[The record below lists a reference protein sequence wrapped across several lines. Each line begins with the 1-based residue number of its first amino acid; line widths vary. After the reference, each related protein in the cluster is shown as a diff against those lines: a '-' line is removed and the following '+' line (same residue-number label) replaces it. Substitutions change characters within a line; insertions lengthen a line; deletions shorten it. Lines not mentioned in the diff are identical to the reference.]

1 MKYKYLIT
9 LLLIVSVCLSINVIA
24 ATDVNLTFDD
34 NLSNQEIIIDEYDDD
49 ISSSLNELSYSNDD
63 NYISNS
69 NQNELSEDNSYY
81 EINVT
86 TDDGTVGDYE
96 EGTDPLYSAVNKI
109 NENENIQ
116 NVTLNIAN
124 GRYQMF
130 PTEMFYLNNVKN
142 MVVNGDGNEVI
153 IEPLMPEMELNR
165 YFGFEHS
172 ANVIFNNIIFDMSS
186 LEEGDFAGACSELPV
201 TYNEC
206 TFIGGSNSLF
216 GNIADT
222 RYINCAFYNFT
233 SDYLFDVLSK
243 FAYFENCVFSNLDAI
258 RLSKTATKSAYDQGK
273 YNYTFNGVWFGNN
286 QIPTYITSYP
296 ANVNTPGFTLP
307 IDKYALFTVF
317 EKYLGDNQYEI
328 VGKLTWNGTDSS
340 EGMENFPPMT
350 VTLTSTTGEIQNV
363 TLVNGT
369 FKAIY
374 TSESSEHK
382 VTAKL
387 DSEEQ
392 NLTFTNIALNLNAPT
407 INFGENQNIVVN
419 LSKPV
424 TGIVTVTVNGKDY
437 PITIDN
443 SDSIAVPIDETL
455 NVGTH
460 DVNVTFI
467 DEENHIHGFN
477 TTTITISTVK
487 DYTFNVSAISNVKV
501 GDTKQLVITLP
512 NDATGNLTVYLGTS
526 NFTEII
532 NGNTTTINITG
543 FVIGQNTITITYSG
557 NDKYEPNTKNI
568 TVAAVQETK
577 ITAPN
582 VSTTYNVAKNLVIT
596 LKDANNQILVNKK
609 VTVKVGLITKTLTTN
624 TKGQASIAIAS
635 LVPKTYTATISFAGD
650 DQYVKSTATAKV
662 VVAKAKPKLTAKKTT
677 FKVKTKTKKYSII
690 LKDNKGKAIKKAKV
704 TLKVKGKTYKATTNA
719 KGKATFKITKLTKKG
734 TSTATIK
741 FAGNKYFKSIS
752 KKAKII
758 VKK

>member
-1 MKYKYLIT
+1 M
-9 LLLIVSVCLSINVIA
+9 
-24 ATDVNLTFDD
+24 
-34 NLSNQEIIIDEYDDD
+34 
-49 ISSSLNELSYSNDD
+49 
-63 NYISNS
+63 
-69 NQNELSEDNSYY
+69 
-81 EINVT
+81 
-86 TDDGTVGDYE
+86 
-96 EGTDPLYSAVNKI
+96 
-109 NENENIQ
+109 
-116 NVTLNIAN
+116 
-124 GRYQMF
+124 
-130 PTEMFYLNNVKN
+130 
-142 MVVNGDGNEVI
+142 
-153 IEPLMPEMELNR
+153 
-165 YFGFEHS
+165 
-172 ANVIFNNIIFDMSS
+172 NNIIFNSAAGTTKTIS
-186 LEEGDFAGACSELPV
+186 GDNKFFKPV
-201 TYNEC
+201 SGNVNAKITNC
-206 TFIGGSNSLF
+206 TFLGNQYTKLPRNMDFNTSYIGCIF
-216 GNIADT
+216 KD
-222 RYINCAFYNFT
+222 FT
-233 SDYLFDVLSK
+233 SDYLIYSAISESSNFI
-243 FAYFENCVFSNLDAI
+243 YFENCVFSNLNITRISSDVDKNKI
-258 RLSKTATKSAYDQGK
+258 
-273 YNYTFNGVWFGNN
+273 NVTFNGIWIGQNTL
-286 QIPTYITSYP
+286 PTYTQ
-296 ANVNTPGFTLP
+296 NTVSDGYQTVDIFTYLP
-307 IDKYALFTVF
+307 KNTMDVYYTIPVKYAVFTAS
-317 EKYLGDNQYEI
+317 ENYLGDNQYEI

-340 EGMENFPPMT
+340 EGMENFPPMA
-350 VTLTSTTGEIQNV
+350 VTLTSVTGEIQNA

-369 FKAIY
+369 FKTIY

-392 NLTFTNIALNLNAPT
+392 NLTFANIALNLNAPI

-424 TGIVTVTVNGKDY
+424 TGIVTVTVNGKNY

-443 SDSIAVPIDETL
+443 SDSITVPIDETL

-467 DEENHIHGFN
+467 DEENHIYGFN

-487 DYTFNVSAISNVKV
+487 DYSFDVSAISNVKV

-512 NDATGNLTVYLGTS
+512 NDATGNVTVYLGTS
-526 NFTEII
+526 NFTEIV

-543 FVIGQNTITITYSG
+543 FVIGQNTISITYFG

-582 VSTTYNVAKNLVIT
+582 VSATYNVAKNLVIT
-596 LKDANNQILVNKK
+596 LKDDNNQILANKK
-609 VTVKVGLITKTLTTN
+609 VTVKIGSITKTLTTN
-624 TKGQASIAIAS
+624 TKGQVSLTISS
-635 LVPKTYTATISFAGD
+635 LVPNTYTASISFAGD

-662 VVAKAKPKLTAKKTT
+662 VVVKAKPKLTAKKAT

-690 LKDNKGKAIKKAKV
+690 LKDNKGKAIKKVKV
-704 TLKVKGKTYKATTNA
+704 TLKVKGKTYKAKTNA

-734 TSTATIK
+734 TSKATIK

>member
-1 MKYKYLIT
+1 MRFKNFIFILALFMI
-9 LLLIVSVCLSINVIA
+9 LLCCFSAVGASENVDDSVSVSDDVAMDEVVSEVDSDDESISVQENEEIESSD
-24 ATDVNLTFDD
+24 DVDNESLEVSDVEEVDD
-34 NLSNQEIIIDEYDDD
+34 VDD
-49 ISSSLNELSYSNDD
+49 SSSVLSAEENE
-63 NYISNS
+63 
-69 NQNELSEDNSYY
+69 NEVSGQTPEDNSYY

-96 EGTDPLYSAVNKI
+96 QGTDPLYLAVNKI

-130 PTEMFYLNNVKN
+130 PTDMFYLNNVKN

-153 IEPLMPEMELNR
+153 IEPLMPEIELNR

-233 SDYLFDVLSK
+233 SDYLFDGLTSK
-243 FAYFENCVFSNLDAI
+243 FAYFENCVFSNLNAI
-258 RLSKTATKSAYDQGK
+258 RLSRLGSLTSYQRGE

-296 ANVNTPGFTLP
+296 AIVNSPGFTLP
-307 IDKYALFTVF
+307 IDKYALFTSF
-317 EKYLGDNQYEI
+317 EKYLGNNQYEI

-350 VTLTSTTGEIQNV
+350 VTLTSATGEIQNA

-374 TSESSEHK
+374 TSESSEHN
-382 VTAKL
+382 VTVKL
-387 DSEEQ
+387 DSEEI
-392 NLTFTNIALNLNAPT
+392 NLTFANIALNLNNPT
-407 INFGENQNIVVN
+407 INYGENQNIVVN

-424 TGIVTVTVNGKDY
+424 TGIITVSVNGKNY
-437 PITIDN
+437 PVNIDN
-443 SDSIAVPIDETL
+443 SDSITVPIDETL

-460 DVNVTFI
+460 NVNVTFI
-467 DEENHIHGFN
+467 DEENHIYGSN
-477 TTTITISTVK
+477 TIKITISPIKIKTNITIPEIVAGKATTTTIT
-487 DYTFNVSAISNVKV
+487 
-501 GDTKQLVITLP
+501 LP
-512 NDATGNLTVYLGTS
+512 QNATGNVTVIVDGNISSVENLT
-526 NFTEII
+526 
-532 NGNTTTINITG
+532 NGSATVTIPELSAGKHN
-543 FVIGQNTITITYSG
+543 VTISYSG
-557 NDKYEPNTKNI
+557 DDNYAGFAQTSAVEVKEPAKPTTQPDDQKPATTKK
-568 TVAAVQETK
+568 TATK
-577 ITAPN
+577 ITAKKK
-582 VSTTYNVAKNLVIT
+582 TFKAKTKVKKYTIT
-596 LKDANNQILVNKK
+596 LKAGKKAVKK
-609 VTVKVGLITKTLTTN
+609 VQVILKIGKKI
-624 TKGQASIAIAS
+624 
-635 LVPKTYTATISFAGD
+635 F
-650 DQYVKSTATAKV
+650 
-662 VVAKAKPKLTAKKTT
+662 KAK
-677 FKVKTKTKKYSII
+677 
-690 LKDNKGKAIKKAKV
+690 
-704 TLKVKGKTYKATTNA
+704 TNA
-719 KGKATFKITKLTKKG
+719 KGKATFKIKKLTKKG
-734 TSTATIK
+734 KYNAKITFK
-741 FAGNKYFKSIS
+741 GNKLYKASS
-752 KKAKII
+752 KKVKIT